1 MAELPGTIPA
11 IKQRPKVAKRPTI
24 LAPPAQKANAKAAQK
39 SAAAA
44 GPAGRK
50 ADVAQKPEEA
60 KKPVVAEKPAK
71 ERAKSG
77 MRPVLNFKSAKP
89 AGEPVCAVAA
99 PAVPIALEP
108 TRAAALALPEASE
121 PEASGS
127 EASES
132 EASGGPVGSGNSQV
146 AAVSTALAVST
157 IPPVRERPKVSRKST
172 IKATL
177 PTLKGTGKARPAK
190 KPVAAATVIAEDKN
204 KTLAGSWIS
213 WAPLAVGIVLG
224 FLSPQLHALAAQWDP
239 WGLRIV
245 FPVVQ
250 VLGLRELGIG
260 DELNR
265 TLPQLMLYL
274 QFPLEGLLVAMNMR
288 RGMRFAM
295 AIGPIPALHFV
306 CGLVLWIVA
315 LGSLKPI

>member
-1 MAELPGTIPA
+1 VAEMYGTIPE
-11 IKQRPKVAKRPTI
+11 IKQRPKVARRPTI
-24 LAPPAQKANAKAAQK
+24 PALPAQKSGGKAARK
-39 SAAAA
+39 DNPATAAS
-44 GPAGRK
+44 
-50 ADVAQKPEEA
+50 EE
-60 KKPVVAEKPAK
+60 KQIVGEKPVQ

-77 MRPVLNFKSAKP
+77 MRSVIPFKTAKSSN
-89 AGEPVCAVAA
+89 EPVCAVAA
-99 PAVPIALEP
+99 PAVPAALEQTP
-108 TRAAALALPEASE
+108 AASLALPEVSDGPA
-121 PEASGS
+121 PAAPAGS
-127 EASES
+127 A
-132 EASGGPVGSGNSQV
+132 NSTV
-146 AAVSTALAVST
+146 ATVSKALAVST

-172 IKATL
+172 ITASKAVGSTV
-177 PTLKGTGKARPAK
+177 AAK
-190 KPVAAATVIAEDKN
+190 KSRAKTEAAPVDKN
-204 KTLAGSWIS
+204 ETLVGSWIS

-224 FLSPQLHALAAQWDP
+224 FLSPQLHSLAAQWDP

-250 VLGLRELGIG
+250 VLGLREIGIG

-288 RGMRFAM
+288 RGMRISM

-315 LGSLKPI
+315 LGSLKPL